1 MELLDLFKHSGNKQ
15 SFKSGDLIFTEGET
29 GDKLYVIIE
38 GQIEIVAMRHVF
50 EVAGPGSVV
59 GEMALIEPGPR
70 TAAARALTDCVVVP
84 VDEKEFL
91 FMTKKMPE
99 FSLHVMG
106 ILVKRLREM
115 DRRFN

>member
-1 MELLDLFKHSGNKQ
+1 MELLDLFKHSVNKKA
-15 SFKSGDLIFTEGET
+15 FKAGELIFTEGEP
-29 GDKLYVIIE
+29 GDKLYVIIA

-70 TAAARALTDCVVVP
+70 TAAARALTDCEVVP

-91 FMTKKMPE
+91 FLTKKMPE
-99 FSLHVMG
+99 FSLHVMS

-115 DRRFN
+115 DKRFN

>member
-1 MELLDLFKHSGNKQ
+1 MELLDLFKHSPNKLEFEAG
-15 SFKSGDLIFTEGET
+15 SIIFSEGQA
-29 GDKLYVIIE
+29 GDKLYVIVE
-38 GQIEIVAMRHVF
+38 GEIEIVALRHVF

-70 TAAARALTDCVVVP
+70 TAAARAKTDCVVVP

-91 FMTKKMPE
+91 FLTKRMPE
-99 FSLHVMG
+99 FSLHVMA